1 VALELLEPYIVDPRS
16 RQFYTIARN
25 CSNLM
30 AFLVKD
36 ILDYAEIQEKPLVLN
51 YESVNIFV
59 LITECIEMLI
69 LKAI

>member
-1 VALELLEPYIVDPRS
+1 
-16 RQFYTIARN
+16 
-25 CSNLM
+25 M